1 MVEWIV
7 VIAPAKY
14 KAPGR
19 VLPKM
24 HAHKVKLYTPDCQ
37 ALQYWVRGRMRKT
50 FIINLTRFGDL
61 IQTQP
66 VLSGYKAQGDQ
77 VCLVCLETF
86 AAAAELLADVDMI
99 IPLPGARLLAGLD
112 QDWSSA
118 LQAFWA
124 FGAHAGTQG
133 DAIRVVN
140 LTPSLSGR
148 LLGHFLLGD
157 GGQIG
162 FGLDSHGFGLYSSP
176 WANFLQ
182 AASRLRGCSPFNLVD
197 VLVRV
202 GHLQNRGIQ
211 PKLKLPDT
219 EACVW
224 SADLLKA
231 EGPQGCCGYVA
242 FQLGASQDMRRWPA
256 EFFAHLGDHLWTK
269 HRLCPVVVGTEGERP
284 LGEKYGQHT
293 NAPWVNLLGR
303 TRLDRL
309 GAVLTST
316 RLLVT
321 NDTGTMH
328 MAAGL
333 DIPIVAIFLATAQP
347 WDTGPYR
354 GDCVCLEPDMPCHP
368 CSFGASC
375 PREHAC
381 RQSIKAETV
390 AGLLDGYFEQGRW
403 EMSSGNGV
411 RAWKSVI
418 RSGLM
423 DLTSLTGGVSDR
435 TSWIRIQRWYYRQ
448 FLDEC
453 PPTLLQEAYPLTP
466 KTREEI
472 CSTLRQCAALVHLFR
487 EQGGLLV
494 RMPGTVVRKK
504 FMATWQ
510 RIQTNF
516 EQSQWFGIL
525 GLLWM
530 YQTQDNEALDLKD
543 LFALLER
550 YDELVRALIAYVDS
564 EKTA

>member
-1 MVEWIV
+1 
-7 VIAPAKY
+7 
-14 KAPGR
+14 
-19 VLPKM
+19 
-24 HAHKVKLYTPDCQ
+24 
-37 ALQYWVRGRMRKT
+37 MRKT

-66 VLSGYKAQGDQ
+66 VLRGYKAQGDH

-86 AAAAELLADVDMI
+86 AAAAELLSDVDTI
-99 IPLPGARLLAGLD
+99 IPLPGAQLLADLD
-112 QDWSSA
+112 QNWSSA
-118 LQAFWA
+118 LQALWA
-124 FGAHAGTQG
+124 FGAHARPQK
-133 DAIRVVN
+133 DAIRIVN
-140 LTPSLSGR
+140 LTPSLSAR
-148 LLGHFLLGD
+148 LLGYFLLGNEE
-157 GGQIG
+157 QIG
-162 FGLDSHGFGLYSSP
+162 FGVDRHGFGVYSSP

-202 GHLQNRGIQ
+202 GHLQNQGIQ
-211 PKLKLPDT
+211 PRLKVPDA
-219 EACVW
+219 EACSW
-224 SADLLKA
+224 CAALLKA
-231 EGPQGCCGYVA
+231 QAPQGCRGYVA
-242 FQLGASQDMRRWPA
+242 FQLGASQNMRRWPA
-256 EFFAHLGDHLWTK
+256 EFFALLGDHLWSK
-269 HRLCPVVVGTEGERP
+269 HRLCPVVVGTESEKP
-284 LGEKYGQHT
+284 LGEKFGQHT
-293 NAPWVNLLGR
+293 SAPWINLLGR
-303 TRLDRL
+303 TRLDHL

-354 GDCVCLEPDMPCHP
+354 ENCVCLEPDIPCHP
-368 CSFGASC
+368 CSFATSC
-375 PREHAC
+375 PREYAC

-390 AGLLDGYFEQGRW
+390 ADLVDGYFEHGCW
-403 EMSSGNGV
+403 ELSSDNGV

-418 RSGLM
+418 NDGLM
-423 DLTSLTGGVSDR
+423 DLISLTGDASDR

-448 FLDEC
+448 FLDER
-453 PPTLLQEAYPLTP
+453 PLALLQEAYPLTL
-466 KTREEI
+466 KAREEI

-487 EQGGLLV
+487 EQGELLV
-494 RMPGTVVRKK
+494 RLGGGVVRKK
-504 FMATWQ
+504 FMTTWQ

-543 LFALLER
+543 LFFLVER
-550 YDELVRALIAYVDS
+550 YEELVCALIEYVDS